1 MISDIYALHN
11 PNKYA
16 RLTKRA
22 KLSFPEIDDRIKQKL
37 ISLEIGDNNLW
48 TNPSYNKNEF
58 VHSIFAYPAMMVP
71 EVQRQIIDVIFAN
84 SGSQHVTSLL
94 DPFMGSSTSLIS
106 GMHYGI
112 DCYGQDINPLAIL
125 ISKVR
130 TTLVNVNFRVLR
142 KKNTALLN
150 LILQDDSD
158 AIEVNFKGI
167 DKWFKPAVQIEL
179 SKIVRAIRIEEDIR
193 IRRFYWANLAE
204 VIRNCSNDR
213 TSTYKL
219 HMRPMEQIQIR
230 SNSALTEL
238 KKQLNQSVESYWVF
252 KSFLRKKGR
261 LSAKG
266 YRGKISIQYGNSVKN
281 ISFDGQRGFADLL
294 VSSPPYGDNHT
305 TVPYGQYSFL
315 QLQWV
320 DLADIDS
327 GISSACLNST
337 AQIDSDSIGGKRSD
351 SAVLEKA
358 TQICAQSATFK
369 MDYSNFSQLSKD
381 RFNKIVVFLHDLD
394 KVIDHSLAALK
405 DNSYLVWTMGD
416 RSVGNGLVRN
426 VQYLKELLENKG
438 CVFVHSI
445 TRTILNKRMA
455 QKNNNTN
462 LMNTEEIIIFRK
474 ASTKG
479 A

>member
-1 MISDIYALHN
+1 MISDIYAQHN

-22 KLSFPEIDDRIKQKL
+22 KLSFPEIDERIKQKL
-37 ISLEIGDNNLW
+37 ISLEIGDANLW
-48 TNPSYNKNEF
+48 TNPRYNKDEF

-130 TTLVNVNFRVLR
+130 TTLVDVNFTVLR
-142 KKNTALLN
+142 KKNRALLKQ
-150 LILQDDSD
+150 ILEDDSD
-158 AIEVNFKGI
+158 RLEVKFKGI
-167 DKWFKPAVQIEL
+167 DKWFKLGIQIEL
-179 SKIVRAIRIEEDIR
+179 SKIVRAIKAEEDIR

-219 HMRPMEQIQIR
+219 HMRSMEQIEAR
-230 SNSALTEL
+230 ENSALVEL
-238 KKQLNQSVESYWVF
+238 KKHLKQSLESYWVF

-266 YRGKISIQYGNSVKN
+266 YRGNINIQYGNSVEN
-281 ISFDGQRGFADLL
+281 ISFAGRKDFADLL

-320 DLADIDS
+320 DLADIEPD
-327 GISSACLNST
+327 ISPDCLIST
-337 AQIDSDSIGGKRSD
+337 AKIDSDSVGGKRSD
-351 SAVLEKA
+351 KALLEKA
-358 TQICAQSATFK
+358 AQICALSESFNKDCA
-369 MDYSNFSQLSKD
+369 NFSQLSKD
-381 RFNKIVVFLHDLD
+381 RFNKIVVFLYDLN
-394 KVIDHSLAALK
+394 KVIDNSLAALK

-462 LMNTEEIIIFRK
+462 LMNSEEIIIFRK
-474 ASTKG
+474 AGIKG
-479 A
+479 D